1 MSIIVDQEFKN
12 LIPPLTPEE
21 FAQLEEN
28 CVKGGIRDALIVWG
42 QEDGNSILID
52 GHNRWAIVGKHPT
65 LHFNIRR
72 MEFADRDAAKL
83 WIIDNQLG
91 QRNLIPYDKTV
102 LELKKKDILSK
113 QAREIS
119 HSNLKRGA
127 SEGQTFAPRG
137 KVNDQIGKRVG
148 LSRETVRK
156 VEAIQNSGDQQLIKD
171 IREGRE
177 TIHSGYQKVH
187 PKKTPVQSMKE
198 TLEEAKQ
205 EHEDFKSNKTVSI
218 YEAQMD
224 KANRHIIA
232 IDLYNRLL
240 TMGKRINDVAVD
252 MEEGS
257 INIGE
262 MCKALD
268 QSKVKELK
276 TSIRIM
282 YEQLMRID
290 KELKIG

>member
-1 MSIIVDQEFKN
+1 MSIKVDPEFKA
-12 LIPPLTPEE
+12 LIPPLAPEE

-28 CVKGGIRDALIVWG
+28 CVKEGIRDALVGWKVPNGDI
-42 QEDGNSILID
+42 ILID
-52 GHNRWAIVGKHPT
+52 GHNRWEI
-65 LHFNIRR
+65 
-72 MEFADRDAAKL
+72 AAKHGGIQFKIKEMQFDNREAVKA
-83 WIIDNQLG
+83 WIIRNQLG
-91 QRNLIPYDKTV
+91 RRNLSKYDRSLLA
-102 LELKKKDILSK
+102 LELEPLIAEKAKANQVRTSENRVSQKSDEQRVSTKDELAKI
-113 QAREIS
+113 AGVS
-119 HSNLKRGA
+119 HD
-127 SEGQTFAPRG
+127 TIH
-137 KVNDQIGKRVG
+137 KVK
-148 LSRETVRK
+148 
-156 VEAIQNSGDQQLIKD
+156 AIQNSGDQQLIKD

-177 TIHSGYQKVH
+177 TINSGYQKVH
-187 PKKTPVQSMKE
+187 PKKTPAQSMKE

-240 TMGKRINDVAVD
+240 TMGKRINDVAID

>member
-1 MSIIVDQEFKN
+1 MSIKVDPEFKA

-28 CVKGGIRDALIVWG
+28 CVKEGIRDALVGWKVPNGDI
-42 QEDGNSILID
+42 ILID
-52 GHNRWAIVGKHPT
+52 GHNRWEI
-65 LHFNIRR
+65 
-72 MEFADRDAAKL
+72 AAKHGGIQFKIKEMQFDNREAVKA
-83 WIIDNQLG
+83 WIIRNQLG
-91 QRNLIPYDKTV
+91 RRNLSKYDRSLLALKLEPIIAEKAKEQQGARTDICQKSDKSIDTKKELAKIAGVSHDTIHKVKT
-102 LELKKKDILSK
+102 
-113 QAREIS
+113 
-119 HSNLKRGA
+119 
-127 SEGQTFAPRG
+127 
-137 KVNDQIGKRVG
+137 
-148 LSRETVRK
+148 
-156 VEAIQNSGDQQLIKD
+156 IQNSGDQQLIKD

-177 TIHSGYQKVH
+177 TINSGYQKVH
-187 PKKTPVQSMKE
+187 PKKTPAQSMKE

-262 MCKALD
+262 MCKTLD

>member
-1 MSIIVDQEFKN
+1 MSIKVDPEFMA

-28 CVKGGIRDALIVWG
+28 CVKEGIRDALVGWKVPNGDI
-42 QEDGNSILID
+42 ILID
-52 GHNRWAIVGKHPT
+52 GHNRWEI
-65 LHFNIRR
+65 
-72 MEFADRDAAKL
+72 AAKHGGIQFKIKEMQFDNREAVKA
-83 WIIDNQLG
+83 WIIRNQLG
-91 QRNLIPYDKTV
+91 RRNLSKYDRSLLALKLEPIIAEKAKEQQGARTDICQKSDKSIDTKKELAKIAGVSHDTIHKVKT
-102 LELKKKDILSK
+102 
-113 QAREIS
+113 
-119 HSNLKRGA
+119 
-127 SEGQTFAPRG
+127 
-137 KVNDQIGKRVG
+137 
-148 LSRETVRK
+148 
-156 VEAIQNSGDQQLIKD
+156 IQNSGDQQLIKD

-177 TIHSGYQKVH
+177 TINSGYQKVH
-187 PKKTPVQSMKE
+187 PKKTPAQSMKE

-262 MCKALD
+262 MCKTLD

>member
-21 FAQLEEN
+21 FTQLEEN
-28 CVKGGIRDALIVWG
+28 CVREGIRDPLTIWQTPSG
-42 QEDGNSILID
+42 DKILID
-52 GHNRWAIVGKHPT
+52 GHNRFEI
-65 LHFNIRR
+65 
-72 MEFADRDAAKL
+72 AAKHGL
-83 WIIDNQLG
+83 TWKEHIMSFDLREDAMAWIIRNQFG
-91 QRNLIPYDKTV
+91 RRNLSAYDRSVLALKLKPMIAKEAKKTQGTRTDICQKSDKSIDTKR
-102 LELKKKDILSK
+102 ELATI
-113 QAREIS
+113 AGVS
-119 HSNLKRGA
+119 HD
-127 SEGQTFAPRG
+127 T
-137 KVNDQIGKRVG
+137 IH
-148 LSRETVRK
+148 K
-156 VEAIQNSGDQQLIKD
+156 VEAIQKSGDQQLIKD

-177 TIHSGYQKVH
+177 TINSGYQKVH
-187 PKKTPVQSMKE
+187 PKKTPAQSMKE

-205 EHEDFKSNKTVSI
+205 EHEEFKSSKTISI
-218 YEAQMD
+218 QEAQMD
-224 KANRHIIA
+224 KTNRYLIA
-232 IDLYNRLL
+232 TDLYNRLL

-268 QSKVKELK
+268 QSKVKGLK

-282 YEQLMRID
+282 YEQLMKID